1 MIEIIFLCILAVL
14 IYKTPNELIL
24 FYNNILGKIST
35 IVLLIIISNYCG
47 LPCGII
53 FILII
58 VVISNKIENKNN
70 NINLYDYRKLIT
82 NNKLLKV
89 NDKDNNEIKNIT
101 KLNVN
106 NINFFNKD
114 RQINNYKSCEEIIQQ
129 PK

>member
-47 LPCGII
+47 LPSGII

-58 VVISNKIENKNN
+58 VVISNKIENKSN

-82 NNKLLKV
+82 KNKVLKV

-106 NINFFNKD
+106 NINFFNKE